1 MAYFFKLLAVI
12 LVGGGR
18 DQNQIEEHTLFGAEK
33 KKLTNNSNF
42 PEASG
47 TIKERH
53 LIN

>member
-12 LVGGGR
+12 LVGGAGPKSDR
-18 DQNQIEEHTLFGAEK
+18 RTHPLWSREK
-33 KKLTNNSNF
+33 KLANNSNF

>member
-12 LVGGGR
+12 LVGGR